1 MSKRLRVITFA
12 IAIEREITTYMWS
25 ISEILCAP
33 ITFSPTVTLFIVK
46 QMAYNWNENYQN
58 IKWFVFVSL
67 VNPIIRIYH

>member
-1 MSKRLRVITFA
+1 
-12 IAIEREITTYMWS
+12 MWS
-25 ISEILCAP
+25 IREILGAP